1 MTMKHIAAVA
11 VFSVLSACAMN
22 ATAPGG
28 AAIPTIQGGIA
39 AGYAAVTA
47 LDQTA
52 ATLQAAGKLSAA
64 DKANVIASSEAALTG
79 LDLAETLATTDAT
92 SASAKL
98 TSVMTVLGALQVY
111 LATKGH

>member
-1 MTMKHIAAVA
+1 MKHIAIVA
-11 VFSVLSACAMN
+11 VFAVLSACTSI

-28 AAIPTIQGGIA
+28 ASIPTIQASIA

-52 ATLQAAGKLSAA
+52 STLQAAGKLSAA

-79 LDLAETLATTDAT
+79 LDLAESLASTDST

-98 TSVMTVLGALQVY
+98 TSVMTAVGALQVY